1 MDESKISS
9 LRVMVVDPYSQLR
22 EIIRDIL
29 VRGIGVGEVV
39 EAKDGEEAISYMRD
53 FPPDVVIADSYME
66 PINAIEMTK
75 RIRAGDD
82 NLDPHIAVIVIS
94 GRAEVGEI
102 MAARDA
108 GANEYLAKPV
118 SAKILELRLHSIFE
132 NPRPFVRANNFF
144 GPDRRRHDSENFHG
158 SERRVEEPN
167 QAEDSGHVE
176 NPDQVKDSGVAT
188 D

>member
-1 MDESKISS
+1 MDENNLSS

-29 VRGIGVGEVV
+29 VRGIGVGEVI
-39 EAKDGEEAISYMRD
+39 EAKDGEEALSYMRD
-53 FPPDVVIADSYME
+53 FPPDVVIADSSMK
-66 PINAIEMTK
+66 PINAIEITK
-75 RIRAGDD
+75 RIRAGKD
-82 NLDPHIAVIVIS
+82 NLNPHIAVIVIS

-102 MAARDA
+102 VEARDA

-132 NPRPFVRANNFF
+132 HPRPFVRANNFF

-158 SERRVEEPN
+158 SERRVEDPN
-167 QAEDSGHVE
+167 QAEGTGQAEDS
-176 NPDQVKDSGVAT
+176 NRPLD
-188 D
+188 